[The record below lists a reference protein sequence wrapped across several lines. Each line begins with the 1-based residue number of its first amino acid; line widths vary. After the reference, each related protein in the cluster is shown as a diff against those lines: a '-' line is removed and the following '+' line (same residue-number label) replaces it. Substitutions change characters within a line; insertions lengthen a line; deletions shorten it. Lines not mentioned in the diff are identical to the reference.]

1 MNMRFLMTGLAVP
14 LLALSTHSMAATTE
28 VGIVSV
34 TSESYTESANTA
46 QPAIRPSH
54 QGQRYIRVRAGDTLS
69 KIARR
74 HNVPLK
80 RLQQLN
86 NLYGDQANHI
96 YVGQRIRLR

>member
-1 MNMRFLMTGLAVP
+1 MNMRFLITGLVTT
-14 LLALSTHSMAATTE
+14 LLAVSTHSMAATTE

-34 TSESYTESANTA
+34 TSESYTESTSNA
-46 QPAIRPSH
+46 QPAVRPNH
-54 QGQRYIRVRAGDTLS
+54 QGQRYIRVKAGDTLS

-86 NLYGDQANHI
+86 NLYGDKANHI